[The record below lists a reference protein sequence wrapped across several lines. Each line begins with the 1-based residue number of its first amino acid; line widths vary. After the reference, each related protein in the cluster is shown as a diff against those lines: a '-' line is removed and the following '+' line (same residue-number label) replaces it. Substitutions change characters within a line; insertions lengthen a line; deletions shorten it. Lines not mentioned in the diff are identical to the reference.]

1 MIIISMS
8 GTHLS
13 SRGITLHEEGKTKNE
28 VLTVLSDW
36 MLTQYLGAGGL
47 YRYCFVCLT
56 SLTTG
61 LVQVVSGSPTCVI
74 HQASEVHPEVNLK
87 AE

>member
-1 MIIISMS
+1 
-8 GTHLS
+8 
-13 SRGITLHEEGKTKNE
+13 
-28 VLTVLSDW
+28 

-61 LVQVVSGSPTCVI
+61 LVQVVSGGPTCVI
-74 HQASEVHPEVNLK
+74 QHALEGYSEGKCTSRQDKEKLHKTYQFETFKSVFSIF
-87 AE
+87 